1 MQTAGTITIFPPSTS
16 TYEEHF
22 IIRFPPGLAASV
34 RADLSETG
42 APGDLEIAFN
52 RTRPCIIGVYNWE

>member
-1 MQTAGTITIFPPSTS
+1 MPGRVEPKMTQGANIITILPPSTT

-34 RADLSETG
+34 RADLTETG
-42 APGDLEIAFN
+42 APGDLEITFN
-52 RTRPCIIGVYNWE
+52 RT